1 MRVSLR
7 EYLHAIN
14 ILNKDVDVYVD
25 GTEYDGCAVCP
36 PIKITPAGEQ
46 EFSAILDNP
55 ELYVDVEQ
63 YGDTIMCDNGKA
75 YDDYE
80 NGEGL
85 IVDAVFIIYALAG
98 YCSAT
103 NYSRWFEGED
113 AKMI

>member
-1 MRVSLR
+1 MRVTIR

-14 ILNKDVDVYVD
+14 VLDREINVHMDTGAGYV
-25 GTEYDGCAVCP
+25 VCP
-36 PIKITPAGEQ
+36 PLQSTPAGEQ
-46 EFSAILDNP
+46 RFAHILDSQD
-55 ELYVDVEQ
+55 LYVDVEQ
-63 YGDTIMCDNGKA
+63 YGNTIMYDNDKA

-80 NGEGL
+80 KGEGI

>member
-1 MRVSLR
+1 MRVTLR
-7 EYLHAIN
+7 EFLHAIN

-46 EFSAILDNP
+46 EFGKILDSA
-55 ELYVDVEQ
+55 ELYIDVEQ
-63 YGDTIMCDNGKA
+63 YGNTIMYDNDKA

-80 NGEGL
+80 KGEGI
-85 IVDAVFIIYALAG
+85 IVDALFIIYALAG

>member
-1 MRVSLR
+1 MEADLKQEIRYAIDTYG
-7 EYLHAIN
+7 YLN
-14 ILNKDVDVYVD
+14 GN
-25 GTEYDGCAVCP
+25 
-36 PIKITPAGEQ
+36 
-46 EFSAILDNP
+46 
-55 ELYVDVEQ
+55 
-63 YGDTIMCDNGKA
+63 TIMCDNGKA

-113 AKMI
+113 AKLI